1 MDIKGRENEMSIKE
15 GKHRV
20 NVEKVVEQGK
30 PQFFGVAG
38 KCLSLDLQ
46 IGIHL
51 QHFGLAGKCLVPC
64 VSPCDDIMDIVKLP
78 LTTYFT
84 FLTRNAK
91 ICKNIPIL
99 MATRPLFQEFSD
111 GKMSSILSPG
121 IAKIFVVKPAMVK
134 IFVVMAKTTGV
145 NDYNRGNDD
154 FAPPQKRAIGP
165 FINWCCSPRNIFS
178 KLTLKQECHIGW

>member
-1 MDIKGRENEMSIKE
+1 MDIKSRENEMSIKE

-30 PQFFGVAG
+30 PQFVGVAG

-46 IGIHL
+46 IGINL
-51 QHFGLAGKCLVPC
+51 QHFGLAGKCSVPC
-64 VSPCDDIMDIVKLP
+64 VSPYNDIMDIVKLP

-121 IAKIFVVKPAMVK
+121 IAKIFVVKPVIVK
-134 IFVVMAKTTGV
+134 IFVVLIGWPNLNWRNHHIRGV
-145 NDYNRGNDD
+145 N
-154 FAPPQKRAIGP
+154 
-165 FINWCCSPRNIFS
+165 RNIS
-178 KLTLKQECHIGW
+178 CGIG